1 METAFGTPASTTPAV
16 LPSSFETAALAA
28 RPQRSA
34 GGQPVAAIVLLDI
47 ETKGLA

>member
-1 METAFGTPASTTPAV
+1 MESAFGTPASTAPAM
-16 LPSSFETAALAA
+16 LPPSLETAALAA
-28 RPQRSA
+28 RPQRTA